1 MVLKSQVFPH
11 SVSDTKPLTVIN
23 SSNNTVQRDSYDYVV
38 DVESVFSSENHGILE
53 LRLPN

>member
-11 SVSDTKPLTVIN
+11 SVSDIKPLTVIN
-23 SSNNTVQRDSYDYVV
+23 SSNNTVQRASCDYIV
-38 DVESVFSSENHGILE
+38 DVESAFSSENHGILE